1 MGAEK
6 PYNKLMNPGS
16 LTHCKSWIILMT
28 VFKFNETM
36 YIIHLEGCIH
46 SGHLIENSSCYDQGQ
61 QSLTKD
67 QIHETEDEV

>member
-1 MGAEK
+1 M
-6 PYNKLMNPGS
+6 YMV
-16 LTHCKSWIILMT
+16 